1 MSAPTHSALT
11 LLLLQLT
18 LHPHC
23 AAEMIS
29 LHRSFYKA
37 ECEEQSAVGSQHGT
51 GLYLLQESPNVMR
64 ELCAICAEQGK
75 DTTHSSVHLLTLTYC
90 ISFLISLSCIPFSL
104 CLQNIFYLIYT
115 RHRIKLIQSKPFYH
129 NAGFSFSALALYNSA
144 CCQYCGK

>member
-1 MSAPTHSALT
+1 MSAPTHSALS

-37 ECEEQSAVGSQHGT
+37 ECEGQSAVGSQHGT

-64 ELCAICAEQGK
+64 ELCAICAEQDK
-75 DTTHSSVHLLTLTYC
+75 DTTHSSVHLLTLTYFLPHTNLSVVFPFAFLYKTSS
-90 ISFLISLSCIPFSL
+90 ISFVQDTGSS
-104 CLQNIFYLIYT
+104 
-115 RHRIKLIQSKPFYH
+115 
-129 NAGFSFSALALYNSA
+129 
-144 CCQYCGK
+144 

>member
-1 MSAPTHSALT
+1 MSAPTHSALS

-37 ECEEQSAVGSQHGT
+37 ECEGQSAVGSQHGT
-51 GLYLLQESPNVMR
+51 GLHLLQESPNVMR
-64 ELCAICAEQGK
+64 ELCAICAEQDK

-90 ISFLISLSCIPFSL
+90 ISFLIQISQL
-104 CLQNIFYLIYT
+104 
-115 RHRIKLIQSKPFYH
+115 HRIKLIQYNPFYH

>member
-1 MSAPTHSALT
+1 MSAPTHSALS
-11 LLLLQLT
+11 LLLLQFT

-37 ECEEQSAVGSQHGT
+37 ECEGQSAVGSQHGT
-51 GLYLLQESPNVMR
+51 GLHLLQESPNVMR

-75 DTTHSSVHLLTLTYC
+75 DTTLFSPSPHTNIFPSSNK
-90 ISFLISLSCIPFSL
+90 SLSFIPFCL
-104 CLQNIFYLIYT
+104 CLQNVFYLICT
-115 RHRIKLIQSKPFYH
+115 RHRIKRIQYNPFYH
-129 NAGFSFSALALYNSA
+129 NAGFSFSALAPYNSA